1 MIKKLIISM
10 ILFIVSIYFILT
22 LYFDDVQINKYPDK
36 VVVVEQKA
44 IERGWVP
51 AILPET
57 AYEISETHDTDTND
71 IFGAFFYKEKEEADF
86 IQKLEL
92 LPDTNQTYVW
102 EDFLFKID
110 KEQNRVKFRNK
121 PAS

>member
-1 MIKKLIISM
+1 M